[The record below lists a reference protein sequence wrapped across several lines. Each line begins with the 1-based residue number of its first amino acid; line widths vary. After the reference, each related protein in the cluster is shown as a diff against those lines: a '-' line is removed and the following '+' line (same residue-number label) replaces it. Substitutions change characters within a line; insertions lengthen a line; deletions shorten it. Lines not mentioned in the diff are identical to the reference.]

1 MAEKHRCSARV
12 NVPGVW
18 GGSPCTREGTA
29 EEPLGTWWCYQHSP
43 QAKAKRRAKW
53 QAKYEADGV
62 AWNKQ
67 RDIEEAESAYR
78 DACVWVV
85 ERLLAH
91 PPDDPQL
98 TCAHCAQGLSVCE
111 TAKAAL
117 DAQKGG
123 K

>member
-67 RDIEEAESAYR
+67 RDIEEAENAYTV
-78 DACVWVV
+78 AAVA
-85 ERLLAH
+85 LAEALADKYATLG
-91 PPDDPQL
+91 PLQDELDDFR
-98 TCAHCAQGLSVCE
+98 A
-111 TAKAAL
+111 AKAAL